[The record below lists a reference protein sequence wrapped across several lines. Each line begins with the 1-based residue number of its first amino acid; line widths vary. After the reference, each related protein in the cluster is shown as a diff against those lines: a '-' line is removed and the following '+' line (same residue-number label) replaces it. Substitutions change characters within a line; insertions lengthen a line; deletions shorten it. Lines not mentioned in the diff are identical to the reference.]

1 MQQPQTQI
9 ETNKS
14 DPMVELD
21 IGGDSVDVELK
32 DKENVSKV
40 EETKSEAIKVKE
52 STEAKEEVKDEREEY
67 SEGVKKRIDRLTYK
81 IREAERREQAAV
93 QFAQKIKEEKDSLE
107 GKFKEL
113 DDGYVNEF
121 TGRVQSQLESAKNN
135 LKNAVAKGDIDAQV
149 SANQLL
155 AKLAIEEERIKAT
168 EVQRKTTADQA
179 DNAGQVVQQPV
190 QNNVATPKP
199 DPRAEAWAEK
209 NEWFGKDET
218 MTYASFGIHKKL
230 VEQEGYDPTS
240 DEYYDEVDKRIRT
253 EFPHKFNDGGE
264 VQGSNKPVQ
273 TVASATRTS
282 RTGRKTV
289 RLTPS
294 QVAIAKKLGEPLE
307 EYAKQIKLT
316 EGA

>member
-9 ETNKS
+9 ETNKA

-21 IGGDSVDVELK
+21 TGGDSVDIELK

-40 EETKSEAIKVKE
+40 EETKSEAIEVKE

-168 EVQRKTTADQA
+168 EVQRKATADQA

-294 QVAIAKKLGEPLE
+294 QVAIAKKLGVPLE
-307 EYAKQIKLT
+307 EYAKYVK
-316 EGA
+316 E

>member
-9 ETNKS
+9 ETNKA

-40 EETKSEAIKVKE
+40 EETKSEAIEVKE

-168 EVQRKTTADQA
+168 EVQRKATADQA

-294 QVAIAKKLGEPLE
+294 QVAIAKKLGVPLE
-307 EYAKQIKLT
+307 EYAKYVK
-316 EGA
+316 E

>member
-21 IGGDSVDVELK
+21 IGGESVDVELK
-32 DKENVSKV
+32 DKENTSKV
-40 EETKSEAIKVKE
+40 EDKKSEAVEVKE
-52 STEAKEEVKDEREEY
+52 TTETKEEVKDEREEY
-67 SEGVKKRIDRLTYK
+67 SDGVKKRIDRLTYK

-149 SANQLL
+149 NANQLL

-168 EVQRKTTADQA
+168 EVQRKATADQA

-294 QVAIAKKLGEPLE
+294 QVAIAKKLGVPLE
-307 EYAKQIKLT
+307 EYAKYVK
-316 EGA
+316 E